1 MASVPTEN
9 ERIHRGQL
17 EEDDASKLKFGEG
30 KINSFFIHII
40 CIINRKKLY
49 ISKSYIIFFQGIDN
63 CITIKR
69 NYKNLLKF

>member
-30 KINSFFIHII
+30 KINSLIF
-40 CIINRKKLY
+40 IINRKKKKTLY
-49 ISKSYIIFFQGIDN
+49 FKIIYFFFN
-63 CITIKR
+63 
-69 NYKNLLKF
+69 NL

>member
-30 KINSFFIHII
+30 KINSLIF
-40 CIINRKKLY
+40 IINRKK
-49 ISKSYIIFFQGIDN
+49 KK
-63 CITIKR
+63 T
-69 NYKNLLKF
+69 

>member
-30 KINSFFIHII
+30 KINSLIF
-40 CIINRKKLY
+40 IINRKKKKTLY
-49 ISKSYIIFFQGIDN
+49 FKIIYFFF
-63 CITIKR
+63 R
-69 NYKNLLKF
+69 N

>member
-30 KINSFFIHII
+30 INHFPSS
-40 CIINRKKLY
+40 IN
-49 ISKSYIIFFQGIDN
+49 I
-63 CITIKR
+63 
-69 NYKNLLKF
+69 